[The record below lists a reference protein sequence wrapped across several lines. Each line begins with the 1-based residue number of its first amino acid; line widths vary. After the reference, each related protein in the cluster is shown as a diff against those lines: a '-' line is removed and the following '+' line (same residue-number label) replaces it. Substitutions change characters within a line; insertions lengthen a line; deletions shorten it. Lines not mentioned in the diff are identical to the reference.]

1 VLKLVPALS
10 AQVPVT
16 APNMNAQNVSNSLWA
31 AATLSEAGLDLQ
43 EMVPALL
50 AQIGVVAKSM
60 KPQELT
66 NSLWATATLKI
77 RR

>member
-1 VLKLVPALS
+1 VSNSLWAGATLKDVAPAVLKLVPALS

-43 EMVPALL
+43 EMVPAL
-50 AQIGVVAKSM
+50 
-60 KPQELT
+60 
-66 NSLWATATLKI
+66 
-77 RR
+77 